1 MAIAVF
7 SLYQSVDEAISQT
20 FFGFLDYAGVK
31 LTSTPPTKGL
41 PGVDSPTPVLFGIL
55 AYLTAV
61 ILGLQWIKS
70 SGLKPRLHEPFLLQA
85 FVILHNLFCLGLS
98 LYMCLNISI
107 RAFQLNYAL
116 WGNAYDQHETLMAFY
131 IYIFYMSKY
140 PEFLDTIIMLWKR
153 NTRQVSVL
161 HVYHH
166 VSIAFIWWLIAHHAP
181 GGDAYFSAAINSA
194 VHVFMYLYYLL
205 SALLR
210 NNEKARRKY
219 LFWGKY
225 LTQLQMLQFLFN
237 MIQAYYCIKLK
248 PLCRQCPK
256 KVRYTV
262 MLEVSHENTAAVAVG
277 IGRQDRTLRIM
288 LF

>member
-1 MAIAVF
+1 MAIAVL
-7 SLYQSVDEAISQT
+7 SLYQSVDEAISGAFT
-20 FFGFLDYAGVK
+20 RLLESADVN
-31 LTSTPPTKGL
+31 LTGTPPTKGL
-41 PGVDSPTPVLFGIL
+41 PGVDSPTPVIFGIL
-55 AYLTAV
+55 VYLTSV
-61 ILGLQWIKS
+61 ILGLRWIRS
-70 SGLKPRLHEPFLLQA
+70 SGLQPRLHEPFLLQA

-98 LYMCLNISI
+98 LYMCLNISF

-116 WGNAYDQHETLMAFY
+116 WGNAYDLRETLMAFY

-140 PEFLDTIIMLWKR
+140 AEFLDTIIMLCKR
-153 NTRQVSVL
+153 NTRQVTVL

-166 VSIAFIWWLIAHHAP
+166 VSIAFIWWMIAHHAP

-237 MIQAYYCIKLK
+237 MIQAYYCLKFK
-248 PLCRQCPK
+248 PLYPQFLC
-256 KVRYTV
+256 KV
-262 MLEVSHENTAAVAVG
+262 M
-277 IGRQDRTLRIM
+277 
-288 LF
+288 

>member
-1 MAIAVF
+1 MALAVL
-7 SLYQSVDEAISQT
+7 SLYQAVDETVSGA
-20 FFGFLDYAGVK
+20 FFGFLDYADVN

-41 PGVDSPTPVLFGIL
+41 LGVDSPTPVLLGI
-55 AYLTAV
+55 ATYLISVT
-61 ILGLQWIKS
+61 LGLRWIKS
-70 SGLKPRLHEPFLLQA
+70 SDLKPRLHEPFLLQA

-98 LYMCLNISI
+98 LYMCLNISL
-107 RAFQLNYAL
+107 RAYQLNYAL
-116 WGNAYDQHETLMAFY
+116 WGNAYNPRETPMAFY

-140 PEFLDTIIMLWKR
+140 AEFLDTIIMLFKR
-153 NTRQVSVL
+153 NTRQVTVL

-166 VSIAFIWWLIAHHAP
+166 VSIAFIWWMIAHHAP

-225 LTQLQMLQFLFN
+225 LTQLQMVQFLFN
-237 MIQAYYCIKLK
+237 MIQAYYCIKFK
-248 PLCRQCPK
+248 PVYPQFLCKILFYYMISLLLLFSNFYLRKYSMGTKAKQKRQ
-256 KVRYTV
+256 
-262 MLEVSHENTAAVAVG
+262 
-277 IGRQDRTLRIM
+277 
-288 LF
+288 